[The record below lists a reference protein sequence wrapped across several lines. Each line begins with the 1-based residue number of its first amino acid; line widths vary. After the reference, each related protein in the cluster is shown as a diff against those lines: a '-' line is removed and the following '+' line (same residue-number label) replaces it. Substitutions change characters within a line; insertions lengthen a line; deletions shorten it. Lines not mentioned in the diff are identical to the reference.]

1 MPMVGDW
8 CYVCAVTCKMRLSV
22 TLIDSCYFGMWTWGA
37 HLVTRKI
44 WFFDQPKKG
53 IHLCRMI
60 LWLDRLMTLECNDVF
75 IRAQNTMCSRRAQL
89 YQVLSAPLFIYLGT
103 RPELGASRARP
114 GMLLL

>member
-1 MPMVGDW
+1 
-8 CYVCAVTCKMRLSV
+8 MRSSV
-22 TLIDSCYFGMWTWGA
+22 TLIESCYFGMWAWGV

-75 IRAQNTMCSRRAQL
+75 EPKIRCVRGVHTCIKCC
-89 YQVLSAPLFIYLGT
+89 VLRCLFTSALGLSLA
-103 RPELGASRARP
+103 PAVPDLG
-114 GMLLL
+114 